1 PENEK
6 EKKMTAT
13 SGRKCL
19 ESFGRFNH
27 VGLWARTFS
36 ALLIGMEGWYSTKCR
51 LIWKLKGTKYK
62 RMYFQLVP
70 STHHI
75 EEIEFGLL
83 LSTPSAMQVDRPSIF
98 EERTPEDLKKMSRK
112 EFFNRKT
119 ISVLDS
125 VKYQSML
132 PTPNASDHPGKNT
145 GKRKQDSIPKR
156 LRESGGKTSQLNP
169 QFIMEMMGFP
179 NDWTLL
185 PFLNGETN
193 QSKQGETQ

>member
-1 PENEK
+1 MKTSQKQISLFTEDKLTSFQEDSLANHTAQRENEK

-125 VKYQSML
+125 VKYQSM
-132 PTPNASDHPGKNT
+132 
-145 GKRKQDSIPKR
+145 
-156 LRESGGKTSQLNP
+156 
-169 QFIMEMMGFP
+169 
-179 NDWTLL
+179 
-185 PFLNGETN
+185 
-193 QSKQGETQ
+193 

>member
-1 PENEK
+1 MKTSQQQISLFTEDKSTFLQGDSLVSHTAQPENEK

-75 EEIEFGLL
+75 EDRK
-83 LSTPSAMQVDRPSIF
+83 STRLNSSH
-98 EERTPEDLKKMSRK
+98 
-112 EFFNRKT
+112 
-119 ISVLDS
+119 
-125 VKYQSML
+125 VK
-132 PTPNASDHPGKNT
+132 
-145 GKRKQDSIPKR
+145 I
-156 LRESGGKTSQLNP
+156 
-169 QFIMEMMGFP
+169 
-179 NDWTLL
+179 
-185 PFLNGETN
+185 
-193 QSKQGETQ
+193 